1 MAFRNDKIPR
11 SGKTLLRL
19 LLDEDD
25 YNQVAGDF
33 EESYRYRVTASG
45 KARAKLWFWL
55 MLSKSLPGFAWDSIY
70 WRGVMIKNYLKIAIR
85 VIKRQKLFSFLNIV
99 GLAVSLTCSFLILLH
114 VRDELSYET
123 NFPKADRL
131 YRIQTN
137 SKYGSTFRNWGA
149 SAPGLG
155 PVLKETLPEVEN
167 TARIRNLGREI
178 LSCQSPKGSAKRFE
192 ETGGFIVDSSFL
204 SMFDLEFLH
213 GDPRTALEEPDT
225 MILTETLAKKYFGD
239 DDPIGKILLNENR
252 KRPFQI
258 TGVIQDMPHNT
269 HLRIRYMISMASIG
283 SIIGNPEYFTNR
295 TWKAVFTY
303 VLLRPDQTAE
313 SFHAKVPAFMKSF
326 HAEYPG
332 RQEEILLQP
341 VRKIHLH
348 SKLEG
353 EIGTNS
359 DVAYVYIFSGTAL
372 LLLLI
377 AAVNFINLSTAQSF
391 KRMKEIGIRKVI
403 GARRGQVVK
412 QHLGES
418 FLITALSAGCTLILL
433 YFLLPFYRQ
442 ISGKNIFF
450 GDILHIQ
457 NILFFLFLLGILG
470 LLAGIYPAFFASGFQ
485 PVNTLK
491 STKDPRS
498 ASTRLRKGLV
508 IFQFVISIFMIFSTI
523 TIYRQLVFFHNKDL
537 GFDKD
542 RIVALRLYG
551 EFRQDVIE
559 DTEALKTEIL
569 RHSAV
574 SHAALSS
581 NLLGSSFSNERLTP
595 VSVTDKNDLPL
606 LRFMRVD
613 EDFIETAG
621 LEILMGRNFDR
632 SLDEKGAYIIAESV
646 ADVLHLEQPIGVE
659 CRSDVHDGVG
669 PIVGVIKDFHFTSL
683 HNRIEPLVLEYRPDW
698 TGYLFVKVE
707 SGRFADVLEFLRQK
721 FDEIAP
727 DHLFSYV
734 FVDEYFNRNYEIENR
749 SYSLFRIF
757 SIVALLVACLGLFG
771 LTVYAAE
778 TRVKEIGIRKV
789 LGASVTSITVMMSR
803 EFILW
808 VVIANIIAWPAAYL
822 AMTEWLTNFAY
833 RVHINV
839 WTFMLSAF
847 LATLFALMTV
857 SYQAI
862 RTAVANPIDSLRYE

>member
-1 MAFRNDKIPR
+1 MPFRNDKIPCL
-11 SGKTLLRL
+11 GKLLMRL
-19 LLDEDD
+19 LLDEED
-25 YNQVAGDF
+25 YNQIAGDF
-33 EESYRYRVTASG
+33 EESYRYRVTTTG
-45 KARAKLWFWL
+45 KARARLWFWL
-55 MLSKSLPGFAWDSIY
+55 MLSKSLPGFAWDAFY

-85 VIKRQKLFSFLNIV
+85 VIKRQKLFSVLNIV
-99 GLAVSLTCSFLILLH
+99 GLAVSLTCAFLILLH
-114 VRDELSYET
+114 VKDELSYET

-178 LSCQSPKGSAKRFE
+178 LSYTRPKGTAKRFE
-192 ETGGFIVDSSFL
+192 ERGGYIADPALL

-213 GDPRTALEEPDT
+213 GDPRTALEEPNT

-239 DDPIGKILLNENR
+239 DDPIGKTLLNENR
-252 KRPFQI
+252 KLPFQV
-258 TGVIQDMPHNT
+258 TGVIRDMPHNT
-269 HLRIRYMISMASIG
+269 HLRIHYMISMASIG
-283 SIIGNPEYFTNR
+283 AIIGNPEYFNNR
-295 TWKAVFTY
+295 TWKAVYTY

-313 SFHAKVPAFMKSF
+313 NFHAKVPDFMKSF

-341 VRKIHLH
+341 IRKIHLY

-353 EIGTNS
+353 EIGINS
-359 DVAYVYIFSGTAL
+359 DIAYVYIFSGSAL

-391 KRMKEIGIRKVI
+391 KRIKEIGIRKVV

-418 FLITALSAGCTLILL
+418 LLITALAAGCTLILL
-433 YFLLPFYRQ
+433 YFMLPFYNQ
-442 ISGKNIFF
+442 VSGKGIVF
-450 GDILHIQ
+450 GDIVQIPNVL
-457 NILFFLFLLGILG
+457 LFLLMLGILG
-470 LLAGIYPAFFASGFQ
+470 LMAGIYPALFASGFR

-491 STKDPRS
+491 AIRNPRS
-498 ASTRLRKGLV
+498 GTTHLRKGLV

-523 TIYRQLVFFHNKDL
+523 TIYRQLAFFHNQDL

-542 RIVALRLYG
+542 QLVALRLYG
-551 EFRQDVIE
+551 EFRQDVLA
-559 DTEALKTEIL
+559 DPEALKTEIL

-574 SHAALSS
+574 SHVALSS
-581 NLLGSSFSNERLTP
+581 NLLGSSFSNERLIP
-595 VSVTDKNDLPL
+595 VSVADKNTLAL

-621 LEILMGRNFDR
+621 LTVVMGRDFNRAADK
-632 SLDEKGAYIIAESV
+632 KGAYIITESV
-646 ADVLHLEQPIGVE
+646 AEALNLEQPLGVE
-659 CRSDVHDGVG
+659 CNSDVHGEVE
-669 PIVGVIKDFHFTSL
+669 PIVGVIKDFHYASL

-698 TGYLFVKVE
+698 AGYLLVKVE
-707 SGRFADVLEFLRQK
+707 TGRSREVLEFLHQK
-721 FDEIAP
+721 LDEIAP

-734 FVDEYFNRNYEIENR
+734 FVDEYFDWNYLNENR
-749 SYSLFRIF
+749 GYSLFRIF
-757 SIVALLVACLGLFG
+757 AIVALLIACLGLFG

-778 TRVKEIGIRKV
+778 IRVKEIGIRKV
-789 LGASVTSITVMMSR
+789 LGASVTNITVLMSR

-808 VVIANIIAWPAAYL
+808 VAVANIIAWPAAYL
-822 AMTEWLTNFAY
+822 AMNGWLANFAY
-833 RVHINV
+833 RVQINV
-839 WTFMLSAF
+839 WTFLLSAA
-847 LATLFALMTV
+847 LVTLFALVTV
-857 SYQAI
+857 SYQAV
-862 RTAVANPIDSLRYE
+862 RTAVGNPIDSLRYE

>member
-1 MAFRNDKIPR
+1 MTFRSDKIPR
-11 SGKTLLRL
+11 PGKFLLRL

-25 YNQVAGDF
+25 YHQIAGDF
-33 EESYRYRVTASG
+33 EESYRYKITATG
-45 KARAKLWFWL
+45 KAWACLWFWF
-55 MLSKSLPGFAWDSIY
+55 MLSKSLPGFAWDTFY
-70 WRGVMIKNYLKIAIR
+70 WRGVMIKNYLKIALR
-85 VIKRQKLFSFLNIV
+85 VIKRQKLFSVLNIV
-99 GLAVSLTCSFLILLH
+99 GLAVSLTCAFLILLH
-114 VRDELSYET
+114 VKDELSYET

-167 TARIRNLGREI
+167 TARIRHLGREI
-178 LSCQSPKGSAKRFE
+178 LSYTRPKGTAKRFE
-192 ETGGFIVDSSFL
+192 ERGGFIVDPALL

-213 GDPRTALEEPDT
+213 GDPRTALEEPGT

-239 DDPIGKILLNENR
+239 DDPIGETLLNENR
-252 KRPFQI
+252 KLPFQI
-258 TGVIQDMPHNT
+258 TGVIRDMPHNT
-269 HLRIRYMISMASIG
+269 HLRIHYMISMATIG
-283 SIIGNPEYFTNR
+283 SIIGNPEYFNNR

-303 VLLRPDQTAE
+303 VLLGPDRTAAG
-313 SFHAKVPAFMKSF
+313 FHAKVPEFMKSF

-341 VRKIHLH
+341 IRKIHLY

-353 EIGTNS
+353 EIGINS
-359 DVAYVYIFSGTAL
+359 DIAYVYIFSGSAL

-391 KRMKEIGIRKVI
+391 KRIKEIGIRKVV

-418 FLITALSAGCTLILL
+418 LLITALAACCTLLLL
-433 YFLLPFYRQ
+433 YFLLPFTNQ
-442 ISGKNIFF
+442 LSGKGIVF
-450 GDILHIQ
+450 GDIVQIPNVL
-457 NILFFLFLLGILG
+457 LFLLMLGILG
-470 LLAGIYPAFFASGFQ
+470 LMAGIYPALFASGFQ

-498 ASTRLRKGLV
+498 GTTRLRKGLV

-523 TIYRQLVFFHNKDL
+523 TIYRQLAFFHDQDL

-542 RIVALRLYG
+542 RLVALRLYG
-551 EFRQDVIE
+551 DFRQDVIA

-574 SHAALSS
+574 SHVALSS

-595 VSVTDKNDLPL
+595 VSVTDKNTLPM

-621 LEILMGRNFDR
+621 LTIVMGRNFNRASDK
-632 SLDEKGAYIIAESV
+632 KGAYIITESV
-646 ADVLHLEQPIGVE
+646 ADALNLEQPLGVE
-659 CRSDVHDGVG
+659 CNSDVHGEVE
-669 PIVGVIKDFHFTSL
+669 PIVGVIKDFHYASL

-698 TGYLFVKVE
+698 TGYLLVKVE
-707 SGRFADVLEFLRQK
+707 TGRFGEVLEFLRQK

-734 FVDEYFNRNYEIENR
+734 FVDEFFDRSYQNENR
-749 SYSLFRIF
+749 GYSLFRIF
-757 SIVALLVACLGLFG
+757 AIVALLIACLGLFG

-778 TRVKEIGIRKV
+778 IRVKEIGIRKV
-789 LGASVTSITVMMSR
+789 LGASVTNISVLMSR

-822 AMTEWLTNFAY
+822 AMNGWLANFAY
-833 RVHINV
+833 RVQINV
-839 WTFMLSAF
+839 WTFLLSAA
-847 LATLFALMTV
+847 LVTLFALVTV
-857 SYQAI
+857 SYQAV
-862 RTAVANPIDSLRYE
+862 RTALGNPIDSLRYE